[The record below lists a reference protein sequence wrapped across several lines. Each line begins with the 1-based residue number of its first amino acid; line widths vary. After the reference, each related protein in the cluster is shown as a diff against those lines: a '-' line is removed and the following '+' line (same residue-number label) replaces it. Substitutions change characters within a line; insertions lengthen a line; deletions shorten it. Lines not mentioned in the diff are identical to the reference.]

1 MSQNHR
7 SIDSIFIGFTVI
19 QTHLEAWE
27 VWRRSFSTEHSE
39 SLVKPEHEQYQKS
52 GGGGGNPTI
61 IATCCQGV
69 WGHFF
74 EFLVS
79 LITDFYNRLRKNT
92 EQFY

>member
-7 SIDSIFIGFTVI
+7 SIDSIFTGFIVI

-27 VWRRSFSTEHSE
+27 VWRRSFSTEHTE

-52 GGGGGNPTI
+52 GGNPTI
-61 IATCCQGV
+61 IATCYQGV

-79 LITDFYNRLRKNT
+79 LITDFHNRLRKNT

>member
-52 GGGGGNPTI
+52 GGGGESHHNCHMLPG
-61 IATCCQGV
+61 
-69 WGHFF
+69 
-74 EFLVS
+74 S
-79 LITDFYNRLRKNT
+79 LGSLF
-92 EQFY
+92 